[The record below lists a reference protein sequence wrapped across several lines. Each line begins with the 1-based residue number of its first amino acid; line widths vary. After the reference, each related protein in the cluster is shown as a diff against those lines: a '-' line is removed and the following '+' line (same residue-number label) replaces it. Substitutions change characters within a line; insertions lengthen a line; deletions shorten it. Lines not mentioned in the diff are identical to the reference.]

1 MSRGMKIQ
9 GSVGPWELAFD
20 SVPSGDTGSAKVRV
34 SRAGQEPREI
44 EVRWRRDADGIW
56 LETPTEVTGF
66 DFDGE
71 TSEDGKTSYRA
82 ARRNS
87 HDAWAGL
94 SFSRAG
100 EQVVAAAAAGVKKG
114 VRVRAQMPGKIIR
127 VLVQDGASVD
137 KDQPLLVMEAMKME
151 NEIRSPQ
158 PGKVGKLKA
167 AEGQAV
173 ETGADLCV
181 IEPV

>member
-1 MSRGMKIQ
+1 MSAIR

-20 SVPSGDTGSAKVRV
+20 SAPRGDSGSVHVRI
-34 SRAGQEPREI
+34 SRAGGKQELV
-44 EVRWRRDADGIW
+44 EVRWRRDPDGIW
-56 LETPTEVTGF
+56 LELPSGVSGF
-66 DFDGE
+66 DLDGE
-71 TSEDGKTSYRA
+71 RGDDTRMTYRVS
-82 ARRNS
+82 RRNG
-87 HDAWAGL
+87 DEAWAGL
-94 SFSRAG
+94 AFSRAG
-100 EQVVAAAAAGVKKG
+100 EQAATAAAAGAKKG
-114 VRVRAQMPGKIIR
+114 VRIRAQMPGKIIR
-127 VLVQDGASVD
+127 VLVTEGASVE

-173 ETGADLCV
+173 ETGAELCV